1 MYADNMII
9 DKYNTCNKTTYQTT
23 FYVEI
28 LVNPFFLF
36 NFAWDLNVQTILLAK
51 KIAGEAI

>member
-1 MYADNMII
+1 MCADNMII

-23 FYVEI
+23 FYYVEI

-36 NFAWDLNVQTILLAK
+36 NFA
-51 KIAGEAI
+51 

>member
-1 MYADNMII
+1 MCADNMIN
-9 DKYNTCNKTTYQTT
+9 DKYKTCNKTTYQTT

-36 NFAWDLNVQTILLAK
+36 NFA
-51 KIAGEAI
+51 